1 MSHGDRAMNEEDRV
15 FFCTIRQAPYIEQN
29 KSETN
34 SEWTSILK
42 ISFCCRCSNPHQA
55 VSFQFPFSALLP
67 LSYRTVPLGT
77 KRRRGIMAGG
87 TTWREMEERDTL
99 GRGLVVWERK
109 HTWNK
114 LNINTASSS
123 SLPWL
128 CFYALSEIGLG
139 CFGHWQ
145 PSLGRLVDPFLMYN
159 DGFMSRISPLED
171 FGRLW
176 KGSKWPI
183 GIQIRR
189 SGGESRFIFFLV
201 AGQYHR
207 TFTLFRY

>member
-1 MSHGDRAMNEEDRV
+1 MEYFCVIPTSHWRIFLCHSRLISHWIIFLCHSIGEY
-15 FFCTIRQAPYIEQN
+15 FCVI
-29 KSETN
+29 
-34 SEWTSILK
+34 
-42 ISFCCRCSNPHQA
+42 H
-55 VSFQFPFSALLP
+55 VSYDGGQLP
-67 LSYRTVPLGT
+67 PT
-77 KRRRGIMAGG
+77 
-87 TTWREMEERDTL
+87 DTL
-99 GRGLVVWERK
+99 TKALAPMRSPHPPLYI
-109 HTWNK
+109 HPCPANY
-114 LNINTASSS
+114 LN
-123 SLPWL
+123 
-128 CFYALSEIGLG
+128 ALSEIGLG